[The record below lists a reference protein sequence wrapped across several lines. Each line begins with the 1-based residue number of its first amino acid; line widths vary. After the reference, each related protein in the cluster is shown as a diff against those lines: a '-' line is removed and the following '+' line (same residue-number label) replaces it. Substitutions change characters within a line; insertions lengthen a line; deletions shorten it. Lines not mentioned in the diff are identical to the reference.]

1 MRGSKRVY
9 LGLSALALPWLVAGS
24 SASRAD
30 DDATFNRTP
39 RDCVITQSIARTD
52 ILDDQTIIF
61 YMRGKNIAYRNYLP
75 KKCPGLKRADR
86 FYYQVTAGRLCNID
100 MITVLENSVFGGFD
114 RGFDSRFDRGFTCR
128 LGDFH
133 PLSPDDI
140 ASLRIEKGGPRPDA
154 VKASP
159 IEVPPAASDSAAP
172 AENASP
178 AEK

>member
-1 MRGSKRVY
+1 MKGSKRVY
-9 LGLSALALPWLVAGS
+9 LGVSALALPWLVAGS

-75 KKCPGLKRADR
+75 KKCPGLKRWER
-86 FYYQVTAGRLCNID
+86 FSYQVTAGRLCNID
-100 MITVLENSVFGGFD
+100 LITVLENSTFGPG
-114 RGFDSRFDRGFTCR
+114 FDRGFTCR

-133 PLSPDDI
+133 PLSPEDI
-140 ASLRIEKGGPRPDA
+140 ASLRIEKEGGPRPDA
-154 VKASP
+154 VKTKPA
-159 IEVPPAASDSAAP
+159 EVPPATTNDSA
-172 AENASP
+172 
-178 AEK
+178 